1 MSKMN
6 IYITRQLS
14 FATIF
19 IAIVLT
25 VAVWLTQSLRFVDIV
40 VNKGLDISTFFY
52 LVSLLI
58 PDLLS
63 IVLPAALLMATL
75 FVYNKLIA
83 ENELIVMKAIGMS
96 PLQILKPAL
105 QVTAFVMLIL
115 YAINLYILPLSFRK
129 LRDLEHDIRNRMSIS
144 MLQSGQFN
152 NFKDLTIYIRKIS
165 SDGDVSGIIIHNSQ
179 DEKKPYTITARK
191 GAVIKKEKETRL
203 VLIDG
208 IRHEYPQN
216 KGSILYKPK
225 KISKAISVLFSRMQ
239 PWYIAIVS
247 ASLYFTIEYLSEN
260 EGRSFLAL
268 KGISSNNA
276 GYIIT
281 IAWIGYA
288 IGCPL
293 LGFLSDFFERR
304 KSILTFCSILAVS
317 SIIMIL
323 YLPSEL
329 YIQVAF
335 FILGFSASG
344 QTIGFVTIAEQFKK
358 QYVGV
363 GFGLNNAMITTLSA
377 INAPIYH

>member
-216 KGSILYKPK
+216 KGSPSSVKFDQYMVDLNEDSFKSQKRTKKPYEYYTYDLLFPNKTMGKTSTYPKFIAQGHQRIISPLHALIFVLIGLAILLVGDFNRRGRAK
-225 KISKAISVLFSRMQ
+225 KNVTAAALCTVTQVISLTFLNLSEKIPFMIFVTYGFVFLVITIFL
-239 PWYIAIVS
+239 
-247 ASLYFTIEYLSEN
+247 LYFTEKI
-260 EGRSFLAL
+260 
-268 KGISSNNA
+268 
-276 GYIIT
+276 
-281 IAWIGYA
+281 
-288 IGCPL
+288 
-293 LGFLSDFFERR
+293 DFD
-304 KSILTFCSILAVS
+304 S
-317 SIIMIL
+317 
-323 YLPSEL
+323 
-329 YIQVAF
+329 
-335 FILGFSASG
+335 
-344 QTIGFVTIAEQFKK
+344 TIGEA
-358 QYVGV
+358 
-363 GFGLNNAMITTLSA
+363 LS
-377 INAPIYH
+377 